1 VARNRRI
8 KRKKQEQK
16 EQENQHELEILQE
29 LLPKDGY
36 VDDLTSPDENSPYV
50 EQETT
55 EECEECEACDDCDD
69 YESED
74 TDEDEVD
81 EYILSLMEEEADPWL
96 WMEEYDGYDEEFYD
110 DEDP

>member
-1 VARNRRI
+1 MARNRRI
-8 KRKKQEQK
+8 KGKEQEQK

-36 VDDLTSPDENSPYV
+36 VDDLTSPDENSPYI
-50 EQETT
+50 QETT

-74 TDEDEVD
+74 TDEDEID
-81 EYILSLMEEEADPWL
+81 EYILSLMEEEADPWD
-96 WMEEYDGYDEEFYD
+96 EEYYD